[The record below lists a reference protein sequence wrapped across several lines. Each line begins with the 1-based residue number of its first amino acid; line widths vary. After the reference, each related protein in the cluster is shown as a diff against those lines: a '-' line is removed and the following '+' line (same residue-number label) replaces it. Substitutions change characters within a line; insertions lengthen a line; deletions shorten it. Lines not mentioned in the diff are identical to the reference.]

1 MINADNRIAKEITDV
16 ELARVNNIY
25 NIRPKKYKYVDKVQ
39 FGDKERY
46 GLIGQ
51 DVETHF
57 PEVVTTTRD
66 FIPNVYIVSDS
77 INKNI
82 IVFKDE
88 HHLKVADKIK
98 IFTKEKKDIVT
109 TLVIAIINPT
119 TIQVAHI
126 FDNTSSVFVFGK
138 EVDDYKML
146 DYNQLI
152 PVIVRALQD
161 QHDIILDLQNQINNL
176 KSS

>member
-1 MINADNRIAKEITDV
+1 M
-16 ELARVNNIY
+16 
-25 NIRPKKYKYVDKVQ
+25 
-39 FGDKERY
+39 
-46 GLIGQ
+46 IGQ

-57 PEVVTTTRD
+57 PEVVTKTRD

-88 HHLKVADKIK
+88 HHLKVTDKIK